1 MRLSSLRYLIKQ
13 GWKNMAANRL
23 MTFASVG
30 VLTACL
36 IITGIA
42 ALVFINVNSLVNYMA
57 DQNEIVV
64 YLTPEVPDEQA
75 AAMNDQIAA
84 MPNVLEVE
92 YNSKADA
99 FAQVQEWLDSYGNL
113 LTNYE
118 QIFPARFFV
127 TVEDLTLIEQTNTA
141 LAALPGVDYT
151 QVPTD
156 LTGIII
162 SIKNA
167 VTYGGL
173 GLVIILAVVA
183 IIVISNTIRL
193 TVFNRRREISIMK
206 YVGATNTFIR
216 LPFFVEGMTVGLI
229 AGVLAAGLVCA
240 GYYFV
245 YNYLMDMYNTWVM
258 SIMHNIFTLESIWP
272 YVVAGFAVFG
282 VLIGGFGTATSVRKH
297 LKV

>member
-23 MTFASVG
+23 MSFASVG

-42 ALVFINVNSLVNYMA
+42 TLVFINVNSLVNYMA
-57 DQNEIVV
+57 NQNEIVV
-64 YLTPEVPDEQA
+64 YLSPEVPDDQA
-75 AAMNDQIAA
+75 AAMNEQIAA
-84 MPNVLEVE
+84 MPNVLEVTYE
-92 YNSKADA
+92 SKADA
-99 FAQVQEWLDSYGNL
+99 FTQVQAWLETYGNVL
-113 LTNYE
+113 NNYE

-127 TVEDLTLIEQTNTA
+127 TVEDLTLMEQTGTA
-141 LAALPGVDYT
+141 LDALPGVDYT
-151 QVPTD
+151 QMPTD

-162 SIKNA
+162 TIKNA

-173 GLVIILAVVA
+173 GLVAILAVVSV
-183 IIVISNTIRL
+183 IVISNTIRL
-193 TVFNRRREISIMK
+193 TVFARRREISIMK

-229 AGVLAAGLVCA
+229 SGVLAAGLVCA

-245 YNYLMDMYNTWVM
+245 YNYLMDMYNTWIM
-258 SIMHNIFTLESIWP
+258 SIMHNIFTLDVIWP

-282 VLIGGFGTATSVRKH
+282 VFIGGFGTATSVRKH

>member
-84 MPNVLEVE
+84 MPNVLGVE
-92 YNSKADA
+92 YESKADA

-127 TVEDLTLIEQTNTA
+127 TVDDLTLIEQTNTA